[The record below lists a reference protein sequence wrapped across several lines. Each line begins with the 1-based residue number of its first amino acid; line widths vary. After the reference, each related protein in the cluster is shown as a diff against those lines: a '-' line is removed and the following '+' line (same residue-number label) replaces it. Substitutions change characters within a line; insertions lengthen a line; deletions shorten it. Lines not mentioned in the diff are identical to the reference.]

1 VSVRKAIV
9 TTLVLAGLVAAAFFA
24 FARGGPRAAALRQ
37 KQSSH
42 PASEASPAAGEPD
55 EVRRLRAEVKTK
67 DNIIRAFAT
76 HALTSEADH
85 EAKEA
90 ATVAAVKRSQTDR
103 ALEALD
109 ARIAAALPDVAAKTE
124 LEQALRPAFES
135 AGFVGAR
142 VAEVRCAGDLCKVA
156 VSTNGVDELR
166 TALEEVA
173 SHLPKTF
180 PAMITL
186 PGQGDGD
193 RALYFGRSPA
203 AIDVRSTQ

>member
-1 VSVRKAIV
+1 MLNGRNRLRERRRLDEQHELRGHEGLRIQRLDGRLQSYGFVPVSVRKAIV

-42 PASEASPAAGEPD
+42 PASEASPATGEPD

-85 EAKEA
+85 EANVA
-90 ATVAAVKRSQTDR
+90 ATVAAAKRSQTDR
-103 ALEALD
+103 AIEALD

-142 VAEVRCAGDLCKVA
+142 VAEVRC
-156 VSTNGVDELR
+156 
-166 TALEEVA
+166 
-173 SHLPKTF
+173 
-180 PAMITL
+180 
-186 PGQGDGD
+186 
-193 RALYFGRSPA
+193 
-203 AIDVRSTQ
+203 